1 MTDATASP
9 LTATRVST
17 AQDFPN
23 LTIWREAG
31 GNGPIYRI
39 AFDNL
44 EFGGARRLIR
54 FMATALVALI
64 IPLAIWSG
72 VLAQWAGLHWLIG
85 IVLCFAL
92 VWLTCHMGIRPG
104 KIERTIELDFG
115 NDRLRVLRGNRIEI
129 ERPRSRLDNVT
140 VQAHPDAEFARAS
153 RLEKGQQTLKD
164 VEKQHCLIGWFGAG
178 GGEQL
183 VLLCRAEW
191 PNRNSLFEVRQAM
204 LWAMAQAEG
213 RQAQEP
219 KREPVRPGVSALNP
233 PLD

>member
-1 MTDATASP
+1 MTDATATP
-9 LTATRVST
+9 LTGTRVGT
-17 AQDFPN
+17 EQDFPN

-31 GNGPIYRI
+31 GIGPIYRI

-44 EFGGARRLIR
+44 EYGGARRLIR
-54 FMATALVALI
+54 FAATALLALL

-72 VLAQWAGLHWLIG
+72 VLAQRAGLHWLIG
-85 IVLCFAL
+85 IALCFAL
-92 VWLTCHMGIRPG
+92 VSFASHIGSRPG

-115 NDRLRVLRGNRIEI
+115 NDRLRVLRGSRVEV
-129 ERPRSRLDNVT
+129 ERPRQRLKDLT
-140 VQAHPDAEFARAS
+140 VQAHPEAEFARAS
-153 RLEKGQQTLKD
+153 RLEKSIQTLKD
-164 VEKQHCLIGWFGAG
+164 VEKQHCLIGWFGVG

-204 LWAMAQAEG
+204 LWAIAQGEG
-213 RQAQEP
+213 REVHVAE
-219 KREPVRPGVSALNP
+219 REPVRRAGSALNP